1 MLAWFGL
8 LRQRSKPQGL
18 GLESVYI
25 LLESMVVGAI
35 AEILEER
42 RKMEKLNWLV
52 IVPPFECQWL
62 VEEELRFREAGRG
75 CVAFEAYADNDV
87 TVVLKEEAGSKH
99 CHYRRDNE
107 PNYTIVLGS
116 HRNRRLKIEVDGESV
131 VDVAGLGLC
140 SSSAFQSYWIS
151 IYDGLISIG
160 KGGEPGHN
168 VVFQWL
174 DSEPKCKVQ
183 YVGLSSWDK
192 HVGYRNIRVLPSPA
206 FKPSCQ
212 ERRGGLSGFLENWD
226 LSDLRIVVGSEGRV
240 VPAHQVVLGL
250 CCSGVVMTEGVI
262 ELPSVE
268 YPILRALLQYLY
280 TGRTQVSEFQLGA
293 LSELSEDFGVES
305 LVVQCEQMKD
315 ALKDTPLRKDHKLE
329 LLHSS
334 PVTFLR
340 NCPAFSSDLPIDVQK
355 LKILL
360 ETGKYR
366 DVDVYIEGHGLVVQA
381 HKLVLSVWSAP
392 FAKMFTNG
400 MSESNASE
408 VCLRDVSPEAFLAM
422 VHFMYSGKLDMDER
436 QDLGSLLLPL
446 ILLAD
451 QFGIHLL
458 QQECCEC
465 LFECISKGWC
475 GTYWKQLLH
484 QPLFA

>member
-1 MLAWFGL
+1 MWE
-8 LRQRSKPQGL
+8 R
-18 GLESVYI
+18 
-25 LLESMVVGAI
+25 MVVGTI
-35 AEILEER
+35 AEIEEER
-42 RKMEKLNWLV
+42 RNMDKWNWLV

-99 CHYRRDNE
+99 CHYRRDNA

-116 HRNRRLKIEVDGESV
+116 HRNSRLKIEADGESV

-140 SSSAFQSYWIS
+140 SSSGFQSYWIS

-160 KGGEPGHN
+160 NGGDPGHN

-206 FKPSCQ
+206 CRPSCE
-212 ERRGGLSGFLENWD
+212 ERGGGLSGFLENWD
-226 LSDLRIVVGSEGRV
+226 LADLRILVGSERRV
-240 VPAHQVVLGL
+240 VPAHRVVLGL
-250 CCSGVVMTEGVI
+250 CCSRVVVSEGVVR
-262 ELPSVE
+262 LPSVE

-293 LSELSEDFGVES
+293 LSELSEEFGVES

-315 ALKDTPLRKDHKLE
+315 ALKDTSLRKDHKLE

-340 NCPAFSSDLPIDVQK
+340 NCPAFSSDMPIDVQK
-355 LKILL
+355 LKKLL
-360 ETGKYR
+360 ETGEYS
-366 DVDVYIEGHGLVVQA
+366 DVDIYIEGHGLVVQT

-422 VHFMYSGKLDMDER
+422 VHFMYSGKLDMDEK